1 MRSLIVWRLSAR
13 KMDASWRLVIM
24 RVFEGGV
31 GWVRGGMLERSMDM
45 LLFRELRDV
54 GRDSGGDV
62 VVGESVGESSGDAI
76 LQVFIWSR

>member
-1 MRSLIVWRLSAR
+1 
-13 KMDASWRLVIM
+13 
-24 RVFEGGV
+24 
-31 GWVRGGMLERSMDM
+31 MDM